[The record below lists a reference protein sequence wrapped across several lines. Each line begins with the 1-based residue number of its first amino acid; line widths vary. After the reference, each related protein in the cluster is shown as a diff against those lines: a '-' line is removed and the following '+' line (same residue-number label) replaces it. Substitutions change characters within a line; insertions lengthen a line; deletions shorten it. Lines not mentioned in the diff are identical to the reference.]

1 MNTNFTFS
9 AGVWNLNTGS
19 DPFGSAVREERDF
32 ADKARI
38 FKDLGFDYV
47 QLHDDDAVPMDV
59 PAAEVESS
67 AKRLKRLCDDTGL
80 KVEFVAPRLWEDAD
94 FADGGFTSNSARSR
108 GKALDRAHRSLDI
121 MQILETDRLVL
132 WPAREGT
139 YIREAKDALRS
150 FDYFLGYLN
159 EILTYSPTARILAE
173 MKPNEPMDLMYVP
186 STGHMLAMCYRTIDP
201 SRTGVLIESA
211 HCILLGLDP
220 ADEMAY
226 ALWHDKLWGVHLNDQ
241 NGLKY
246 DQDKSFGSVDL
257 RRAFN
262 TVDVL
267 VRNDYGTNG
276 EVVGLDVKAMRTQP
290 FEIAQKHLA
299 NSKEIFER
307 LVALSARIDREEWQS
322 YRDRQD
328 YDGLEMFILRNL
340 LRDQRFVPVR

>member
-1 MNTNFTFS
+1 MNTQFTFS

-19 DPFGSAVREERDF
+19 DPFGPAVREERAF
-32 ADKARI
+32 AEKARI
-38 FKDLGFDYV
+38 FKQLGFDYV

-59 PAAEVESS
+59 PASETEKS
-67 AKRLKRLCDDTGL
+67 AKALKKLCDDAGL
-80 KVEFVAPRLWEDAD
+80 KVEFIAPRLWEDPD
-94 FADGGFTSNSARSR
+94 FADGGFTSNNPKSR
-108 GKALDRAHRSLDI
+108 AKALDRARRSIEI

-139 YIREAKDALRS
+139 YIREAKDAIKS
-150 FDYFLGYLN
+150 FDYFLDYLN
-159 EILTYSPTARILAE
+159 QILTLSPTARILAE
-173 MKPNEPMDLMYVP
+173 MKPNEPMDLMYLP
-186 STGHMLAMCYRTIDP
+186 STGHMLAMCYRTVDP
-201 SRTGVLIESA
+201 NRAGVLIESA

-226 ALWHDKLWGVHLNDQ
+226 ALWHKKLWGVHLNDQ

-267 VRNDYGTNG
+267 VRNDYGTKG

-290 FEIAQKHLA
+290 FDIAQKHLA
-299 NSKEIFER
+299 NSKEVFER
-307 LVALSARIDREEWQS
+307 LVALAARIDREEWQS

-328 YDGLEMFILRNL
+328 YDGLEMFILRSL
-340 LRDQRFVPVR
+340 LRE